1 MSQTSAVT
9 TVSSLNVPAQDLHEG
24 TWISRVWI
32 PGPSAG
38 PAVVLLKSGLVY
50 DISSRVATV
59 SALLELDDPVHY
71 LRSLPLEVSLISFD
85 DLLINSD
92 AAVRD
97 DTQPWLLAPIDL
109 QAVKAAGVTF
119 ATSMLERVVEEQA
132 KGDPAKADSI
142 RESLAEK
149 IGTDLGKIV
158 PGSPQAAAL
167 KEVLI
172 SQGMWSQY
180 LEVGIGPDAE
190 IFTKAQ
196 PLSAVGYGSD
206 IGIHPK
212 SSWNNP
218 EPEVVLAVSS
228 RGKVQGA
235 TLGNDVNLRDFEGRS
250 ALLLSKAKDNNA
262 STALGPFIRL
272 FDETFGIADVRSAEV
287 ALRVVGEEG
296 FIMDGSSS
304 MKQISRD
311 PLDLVAQTLNENH
324 QYPDGFVLFLGTLFA
339 PKQDRDLPGGGFTHK
354 EGDIVAI
361 SSAKFGTLINR
372 VTTSDRAPAWQMGY
386 RALLDNLHGRGLI
399 SAAIKPRVAT

>member
-9 TVSSLNVPAQDLHEG
+9 TLSGLNVPAQDLGKG
-24 TWISRVWI
+24 TWISRAWI
-32 PGPSAG
+32 PGASAG
-38 PAVVLLKSGLVY
+38 PAVVLLKDAQVY
-50 DISSRVATV
+50 DISARVATV
-59 SALLELDDPVHY
+59 SALLELDDPVAY
-71 LRSLPLEVSLISFD
+71 LRSLPLEAPLISFD
-85 DLLINSD
+85 ALLINSD
-92 AAVRD
+92 ASVRD
-97 DTQPWLLAPIDL
+97 ETQPWLLAPIDL

-119 ATSMLERVVEEQA
+119 AASMLERVVEEQA

-142 RESLAEK
+142 RATLVESIGADLA
-149 IGTDLGKIV
+149 DIV
-158 PGSPQAAAL
+158 PGSSQAAAL
-167 KEVLI
+167 KAVLI

-206 IGIHPK
+206 VGIHPK
-212 SSWNNP
+212 SGWNNP

-272 FDETFGIADVRSAEV
+272 FDESFGIEDVRSAEV
-287 ALRVVGEEG
+287 ALRVVGQDG
-296 FIMDGSSS
+296 FVMDGSSS
-304 MKQISRD
+304 MNQISRD

-339 PKQDRDLPGGGFTHK
+339 PKQDRDLPGAGFTHK
-354 EGDIVAI
+354 EGDLVAI
-361 SSAKFGTLINR
+361 SSAKFGTLVNR

-386 RALLDNLHGRGLI
+386 RALLDNLNGRGLVA
-399 SAAIKPRVAT
+399 AAIKPR

>member
-1 MSQTSAVT
+1 MPQTNVAITLSD
-9 TVSSLNVPAQDLHEG
+9 LNTPAQDLAEG
-24 TWISRVWI
+24 TWIGRVWI
-32 PGPSAG
+32 PGATAG
-38 PAVVLLKSGLVY
+38 PAIVLLKDREVY
-50 DISSRVATV
+50 DISVRVATV
-59 SALLELDDPVHY
+59 SALLELDDPVAY
-71 LRSLPLEVSLISFD
+71 LRSLPLEQALISVD
-85 DLLINSD
+85 ALLRNSD
-92 AAVRD
+92 VSMRD
-97 DTQPWLLAPIDL
+97 ETQPWLLAPIDL

-142 RESLAEK
+142 RATLVAS
-149 IGTDLGKIV
+149 IGTDLGDIV
-158 PGSPQAAAL
+158 PGSSQAAAL

-228 RGKVQGA
+228 LGKVQGA

-272 FDETFGIADVRSAEV
+272 FDETFSIEDVRTAEV
-287 ALRVVGEEG
+287 ALRVLGDDG

-304 MKQISRD
+304 MNQISRD

-354 EGDIVAI
+354 EGDLVAI
-361 SSAKFGTLINR
+361 SSARFGTLVNR

-386 RALLDNLHGRGLI
+386 RALLDNLHGRGLV
-399 SAAIKPRVAT
+399 SAAIKPR

>member
-9 TVSSLNVPAQDLHEG
+9 TLSGLHVPAQDLTQG

-32 PGPSAG
+32 PGTG
-38 PAVVLLKSGLVY
+38 PAVVLLKDGQVH
-50 DISSRVATV
+50 DISALVATV
-59 SALLELDDPVHY
+59 SALLELDDPVAY
-71 LRSLPLEVSLISFD
+71 LRNLPLGQALISFEA
-85 DLLINSD
+85 LLDNSD
-92 AAVRD
+92 TMMRD
-97 DTQPWLLAPIDL
+97 ESQPWLLAPIDL

-132 KGDPAKADSI
+132 KGDPAKAQSI
-142 RESLAEK
+142 RAILVDS
-149 IGTDLGKIV
+149 IGTDLSQIV
-158 PGSPQAAAL
+158 PGSVQAAAL

-180 LEVGIGPDAE
+180 LEVGIGPDSE

-196 PLSAVGYGSD
+196 PLSAVGYGAD
-206 IGIHPK
+206 VGIHPK

-262 STALGPFIRL
+262 STSLGPFIRL
-272 FDETFGIADVRSAEV
+272 FDETFSIDDVRCAEV
-287 ALRVVGEEG
+287 ALRVIGKDG

-304 MKQISRD
+304 MNQISRD

-339 PKQDRDLPGGGFTHK
+339 PKQDRGQPGAGFTHK
-354 EGDIVAI
+354 EGDLVAI
-361 SSAKFGTLINR
+361 SSEKLGTLVNR

-386 RALLDNLHGRGLI
+386 GALLENLHGRGLVP
-399 SAAIKPRVAT
+399 AAIKPRQS

>member
-1 MSQTSAVT
+1 MPQTNVAITLSD
-9 TVSSLNVPAQDLHEG
+9 LNTPAQDLTQG
-24 TWISRVWI
+24 TWIGRVWI
-32 PGPSAG
+32 PGATAG
-38 PAVVLLKSGLVY
+38 PAIVLLKDREVY
-50 DISSRVATV
+50 DISVRVATV
-59 SALLELDDPVHY
+59 SALLELDDPVAY
-71 LRSLPLEVSLISFD
+71 LRSLPLEQALISVD
-85 DLLINSD
+85 ALLRNSD
-92 AAVRD
+92 VSMRD
-97 DTQPWLLAPIDL
+97 ETQPWLLAPIDL
-109 QAVKAAGVTF
+109 QAIKAAGVTF

-142 RESLAEK
+142 RATLVAS
-149 IGTDLGKIV
+149 IGTDLGDIV
-158 PGSPQAAAL
+158 PGSSQAAAL

-228 RGKVQGA
+228 RGRVQGA

-272 FDETFGIADVRSAEV
+272 FDETFSIEEVRSAEV
-287 ALRVVGEEG
+287 ALRVVGDDG

-304 MKQISRD
+304 MNQISRD

-339 PKQDRDLPGGGFTHK
+339 PKQDRDIPGGGFTHK
-354 EGDIVAI
+354 EGDLVAI
-361 SSAKFGTLINR
+361 SSARFGTLVNR

-386 RALLDNLHGRGLI
+386 RALLDNLHSRGLV
-399 SAAIKPRVAT
+399 SAAIKPR

>member
-1 MSQTSAVT
+1 MPQTNVAT
-9 TVSSLNVPAQDLHEG
+9 TLSDLNIPAQDLAQG

-32 PGPSAG
+32 PGVTAG
-38 PAVVLLKSGLVY
+38 PAVVLLKNRQVY
-50 DISSRVATV
+50 DISDRVATV
-59 SALLELDDPVHY
+59 SALLELDDPVAY
-71 LRSLPLEVSLISFD
+71 LRSLSLDQALISVD
-85 DLLINSD
+85 DLLRNSD
-92 AAVRD
+92 ASLRD
-97 DTQPWLLAPIDL
+97 ETQPWLLAPIDL

-142 RESLAEK
+142 RAILVES
-149 IGTDLGKIV
+149 IGTDLADIV
-158 PGSPQAAAL
+158 PGSSQAAAL

-272 FDETFGIADVRSAEV
+272 FDETFSIEDVRSAEV
-287 ALRVVGEEG
+287 ALRVVGEDG

-304 MKQISRD
+304 MNQISRD

-354 EGDIVAI
+354 EGDRVAI
-361 SSAKFGTLINR
+361 SSARFGTLVNR

-386 RALLDNLHGRGLI
+386 RALLDNLHGRGLV
-399 SAAIKPRVAT
+399 SAAIKPR

>member
-1 MSQTSAVT
+1 MPQTNVAITLSD
-9 TVSSLNVPAQDLHEG
+9 LNTPAQDLTQG
-24 TWISRVWI
+24 TWIGRVWI
-32 PGPSAG
+32 PGATAG
-38 PAVVLLKSGLVY
+38 PAIVLLKDREVY
-50 DISSRVATV
+50 DISVRVATV
-59 SALLELDDPVHY
+59 SALLELDDPVAY
-71 LRSLPLEVSLISFD
+71 LRSLPLEQALISVD
-85 DLLINSD
+85 ALLRNSD
-92 AAVRD
+92 VSMRD
-97 DTQPWLLAPIDL
+97 ETQPWLLAPIDL
-109 QAVKAAGVTF
+109 QAIKAAGVTF

-142 RESLAEK
+142 RATLVAS
-149 IGTDLGKIV
+149 IGTDLGDIV
-158 PGSPQAAAL
+158 PGSSQAAAL

-272 FDETFGIADVRSAEV
+272 FDETFSIEEVRSAEV
-287 ALRVVGEEG
+287 ALRVVGDDG

-304 MKQISRD
+304 MNQISRD

-354 EGDIVAI
+354 EGDLVAI
-361 SSAKFGTLINR
+361 SSARFGTLVNR

-386 RALLDNLHGRGLI
+386 RALLDNLHSRGLV
-399 SAAIKPRVAT
+399 SAAIKPR

>member
-1 MSQTSAVT
+1 MSQTSAPT
-9 TVSSLNVPAQDLHEG
+9 SLSQLNIPAQDLAQG

-32 PGPSAG
+32 PGAHAG
-38 PAVVLLKSGLVY
+38 PAVVLLKDGQVY
-50 DISSRVATV
+50 DISARVATV
-59 SALLELDDPVHY
+59 SALLELDDPVAY
-71 LRSLPLEVSLISFD
+71 LRSLPLEHALISFD
-85 DLLINSD
+85 ALLGNSD
-92 AAVRD
+92 AGLRD
-97 DTQPWLLAPIDL
+97 ESQPWLLAPIDL

-132 KGDPAKADSI
+132 KGDPAKAASI
-142 RESLAEK
+142 RATLVES
-149 IGTDLGKIV
+149 IGTDLGQIV
-158 PGSPQAAAL
+158 PGSVQAAAL
-167 KEVLI
+167 KDVLI

-190 IFTKAQ
+190 VFTKAQ

-212 SSWNNP
+212 SGWNNP

-235 TLGNDVNLRDFEGRS
+235 TLGNDVNLRDFEGRR

-262 STALGPFIRL
+262 STSLGPFIRL
-272 FDETFGIADVRSAEV
+272 FDETFGIEDVRSAEV
-287 ALRVVGEEG
+287 ALKVVGEDG
-296 FIMDGSSS
+296 FIMEGSSS
-304 MKQISRD
+304 MNQISRD

-339 PKQDRDLPGGGFTHK
+339 PKQDRDVPGGGFTHK
-354 EGDIVAI
+354 EGDRVAI
-361 SSAKFGTLINR
+361 SSPRFGTLVNR

-386 RALLDNLHGRGLI
+386 RALLENLHSRGLI
-399 SAAIKPRVAT
+399 SAAIKPR

>member
-1 MSQTSAVT
+1 MPQTNVAITLSD
-9 TVSSLNVPAQDLHEG
+9 LNTPAQDLTQG
-24 TWISRVWI
+24 TWIGRVWI
-32 PGPSAG
+32 PGATAG
-38 PAVVLLKSGLVY
+38 PAIVLLKDREVY
-50 DISSRVATV
+50 DISVRVATV
-59 SALLELDDPVHY
+59 SALLELDDPVAY
-71 LRSLPLEVSLISFD
+71 LRSLPLEQALISVD
-85 DLLINSD
+85 ALLRNSD
-92 AAVRD
+92 VSMRD
-97 DTQPWLLAPIDL
+97 ETLPWLLAPIDL
-109 QAVKAAGVTF
+109 QAIKAAGVTF

-142 RESLAEK
+142 RATLVAS
-149 IGTDLGKIV
+149 IGTDLGDIV
-158 PGSPQAAAL
+158 PGSSQATAL
-167 KEVLI
+167 KEVMI

-272 FDETFGIADVRSAEV
+272 FDETFSIEEVRSAEV
-287 ALRVVGEEG
+287 ALRVVGDDG

-304 MKQISRD
+304 MNQISRD

-339 PKQDRDLPGGGFTHK
+339 PKQDRDIPGGGFTHK
-354 EGDIVAI
+354 EGDLVAI
-361 SSAKFGTLINR
+361 SSARFGTLVNR

-386 RALLDNLHGRGLI
+386 RALLDNLHSRGLV
-399 SAAIKPRVAT
+399 SAAIKPR

>member
-1 MSQTSAVT
+1 MSQTSAPT
-9 TVSSLNVPAQDLHEG
+9 SLSQLNIPAQDLAQG

-32 PGPSAG
+32 PGAHAG
-38 PAVVLLKSGLVY
+38 PAVVLLKDGQVY
-50 DISSRVATV
+50 DISARVATV
-59 SALLELDDPVHY
+59 SALLELDDPVAY
-71 LRSLPLEVSLISFD
+71 LRSLPLEQALISFD
-85 DLLINSD
+85 ALLGNSD
-92 AAVRD
+92 AGQRD
-97 DTQPWLLAPIDL
+97 ESQPWLLAPIDL

-132 KGDPAKADSI
+132 KGDPAKAASI
-142 RESLAEK
+142 RATLVES
-149 IGTDLGKIV
+149 IGTDLGQIV
-158 PGSPQAAAL
+158 PGSVQAAAL
-167 KEVLI
+167 KDVLI

-190 IFTKAQ
+190 VFTKAQ

-212 SSWNNP
+212 SGWNNP

-262 STALGPFIRL
+262 STSLGPFIRL
-272 FDETFGIADVRSAEV
+272 FDETFGIEDVRSAEV
-287 ALRVVGEEG
+287 ALKVVGEDG
-296 FIMDGSSS
+296 FIMEGSSS
-304 MKQISRD
+304 MNQISRD

-339 PKQDRDLPGGGFTHK
+339 PKQDRDVPGGGFTHK
-354 EGDIVAI
+354 EGDRVAI
-361 SSAKFGTLINR
+361 SSPRFGTLVNR

-386 RALLDNLHGRGLI
+386 RALLENLHSRGLI
-399 SAAIKPRVAT
+399 SAAIKPR

>member
-1 MSQTSAVT
+1 MPQTNVAITLSD
-9 TVSSLNVPAQDLHEG
+9 LNTPAQDLTQG
-24 TWISRVWI
+24 TWIGRVWI
-32 PGPSAG
+32 LGATAG
-38 PAVVLLKSGLVY
+38 PAIVLLKDREVY
-50 DISSRVATV
+50 DISVRVATV
-59 SALLELDDPVHY
+59 SALLELDDPVAY
-71 LRSLPLEVSLISFD
+71 LRSLPLEQALISVD
-85 DLLINSD
+85 ALLRNSD
-92 AAVRD
+92 VSMRD
-97 DTQPWLLAPIDL
+97 ETLPWLLAPIDL
-109 QAVKAAGVTF
+109 QAIKAAGVTF

-142 RESLAEK
+142 RATLVAS
-149 IGTDLGKIV
+149 IGTDLGDIV
-158 PGSPQAAAL
+158 PGSSQAAAL

-272 FDETFGIADVRSAEV
+272 FDETFSIEEVRSAEV
-287 ALRVVGEEG
+287 ALRVVGDDG

-304 MKQISRD
+304 MNQISRD

-339 PKQDRDLPGGGFTHK
+339 PKQDRDIPGGGFTHK
-354 EGDIVAI
+354 EGDLVAI
-361 SSAKFGTLINR
+361 SSARFGTLVNR

-386 RALLDNLHGRGLI
+386 RALLDNLHSRGLV
-399 SAAIKPRVAT
+399 SAAIKPR

>member
-1 MSQTSAVT
+1 MPQTNVAITLSD
-9 TVSSLNVPAQDLHEG
+9 LNTPAQDLTQG
-24 TWISRVWI
+24 TWIGRVWI
-32 PGPSAG
+32 PGATAG
-38 PAVVLLKSGLVY
+38 PAIVLLKDREVY
-50 DISSRVATV
+50 DISVRVATV
-59 SALLELDDPVHY
+59 SALLELDDPVAY
-71 LRSLPLEVSLISFD
+71 LRSLPLEQALISVD
-85 DLLINSD
+85 ALLRNSD
-92 AAVRD
+92 VSMRD
-97 DTQPWLLAPIDL
+97 ETLPWLLAPIDL
-109 QAVKAAGVTF
+109 QAIKAAGVTF

-142 RESLAEK
+142 RATLVAS
-149 IGTDLGKIV
+149 IGTDLGDIV
-158 PGSPQAAAL
+158 PGSSQAAAL

-272 FDETFGIADVRSAEV
+272 FDETFSIEEVRSAEV
-287 ALRVVGEEG
+287 ALRVVGDDG

-304 MKQISRD
+304 MNQISRD

-339 PKQDRDLPGGGFTHK
+339 PKQDRDIPGGGFTHK
-354 EGDIVAI
+354 EGDLVAI
-361 SSAKFGTLINR
+361 SSARFGTLVNR

-386 RALLDNLHGRGLI
+386 RALLDNLHSRGLV
-399 SAAIKPRVAT
+399 SAAIKPR